1 MSFALYLTGYVV
13 LVVGLTL
20 GAYLMH
26 VPPRWIGV
34 GVVVLLGIG
43 IMTAVSTTRRRD
55 PAD

>member
-1 MSFALYLTGYVV
+1 MSFALYLAGYVI

-34 GVVVLLGIG
+34 GIVVLLGIG

-55 PAD
+55 PVD